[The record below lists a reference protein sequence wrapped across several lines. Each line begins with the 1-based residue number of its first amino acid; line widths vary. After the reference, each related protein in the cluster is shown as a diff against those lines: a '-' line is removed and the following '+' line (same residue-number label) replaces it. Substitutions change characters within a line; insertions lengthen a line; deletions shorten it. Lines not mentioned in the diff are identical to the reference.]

1 MAGKPEARRLRKIG
15 LLTIDLGYSME
26 HTPQTT
32 EPLIQLTVNRVV
44 EDSTTD
50 TRIIVMTRADGTS
63 EHFMVWVGAS
73 EGEAIRR
80 ALDTSTTPRPMS
92 HDLIKSFGEHLG
104 IKMERTVLTDV
115 KSSTYYATVFLE
127 NKGVARTIDS
137 RPSDAIALALRCQA
151 PIYVTQ
157 DVWKRRSGQN
167 LDAWLSKLE
176 TKNIGAQEV

>member
-1 MAGKPEARRLRKIG
+1 
-15 LLTIDLGYSME
+15 ME
-26 HTPQTT
+26 EQSPQSP

-44 EDSTTD
+44 EDSNTD
-50 TRIIVMTRADGTS
+50 TRIVVLARTDGGS
-63 EHFMVWVGAS
+63 EQFMVWVGAS

-80 ALDTSTTPRPMS
+80 ALDTSMTPRPMS

-104 IKMERTVLTDV
+104 IKTERVVLTDV

-167 LDAWLSKLE
+167 LDAWLSRLE
-176 TKNIGAQEV
+176 TKNIGAREV

>member
-1 MAGKPEARRLRKIG
+1 
-15 LLTIDLGYSME
+15 ME
-26 HTPQTT
+26 EHSPQSP

-44 EDSTTD
+44 EDSNTD
-50 TRIIVMTRADGTS
+50 TRIVVLARADGGS
-63 EHFMVWVGAS
+63 EQFMVWVGAS

-80 ALDTSTTPRPMS
+80 ALDTSMTPRPMS

-104 IKMERTVLTDV
+104 IKTERVVLTDV
-115 KSSTYYATVFLE
+115 KSSTYYATVFLA

-167 LDAWLSKLE
+167 LDAWLSRLE
-176 TKNIGAQEV
+176 TKNIGAGEV